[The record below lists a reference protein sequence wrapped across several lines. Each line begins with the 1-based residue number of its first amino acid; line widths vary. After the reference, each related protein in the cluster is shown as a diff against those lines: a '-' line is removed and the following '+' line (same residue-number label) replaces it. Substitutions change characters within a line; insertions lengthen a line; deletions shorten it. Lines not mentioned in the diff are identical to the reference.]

1 VAQTKTADKHAPPP
15 GALRVSVVTP
25 RGPVADEETDGVTA
39 PGQLGEFEVLP
50 GHVPFLTQLHPGVLV
65 LGDKQGRRVFAVS
78 SGFLEVEPDGEV
90 QVLVE
95 QAVAAEKVDAAAA
108 RKIVDELGPKIKDWK
123 EALDA
128 DWKNLKA
135 RLDWAQAQLDAQ
147 TRRAA

>member
-1 VAQTKTADKHAPPP
+1 MAERHTDERKPPP
-15 GALRVSVVTP
+15 EGALRVVVVTP

-39 PGQLGEFEVLP
+39 PGELGEFEVLP
-50 GHVPFLTQLHPGVLV
+50 GHVPFLTMLHPGVLV
-65 LGDKQGRRVFAVS
+65 LGDKQEQRVFAVS

-95 QAVAAEKVDAAAA
+95 RAVPAEKVDAAAA
-108 RKIVDELGPKIKDWK
+108 REVVDELGPQIKEWK

-128 DWKNLKA
+128 DYKNLKT

-147 TRRAA
+147 TRS